1 MPKVFNKNIISE
13 LDEAIN
19 MLDQRIYSLETAYL
33 EEINS
38 VGNIVKGWDLLMDKY
53 PKKYLIYI

>member
-1 MPKVFNKNIISE
+1 MPKVFYKNIISE